1 MMQCMQL
8 ACGARQAVM
17 GVYVPV
23 IRLSAIVCS
32 VLTLYTT
39 ACVALTVQRSL
50 YDTTCHFYTHVFDVF
65 YLALRPAIIA
75 LFLILQS
82 LMRTEIESIIQPT
95 KISQTNTIAL
105 AIRGH
110 LSL

>member
-1 MMQCMQL
+1 MRPVVKITLTTCYYYYCYYDAVHAASMWSY
-8 ACGARQAVM
+8 RQAVM

-50 YDTTCHFYTHVFDVF
+50 YDTTCHFYMHVLT
-65 YLALRPAIIA
+65 Y
-75 LFLILQS
+75 
-82 LMRTEIESIIQPT
+82 SI
-95 KISQTNTIAL
+95 
-105 AIRGH
+105 
-110 LSL
+110 